1 MLTWNG
7 DISCCSLVH
16 RSISRDIDHHSTP
29 ITVHPGERLGHCK
42 CAGDIGGGVGDPG
55 GL

>member
-7 DISCCSLVH
+7 DISCYSLVH
-16 RSISRDIDHHSTP
+16 RSINRDIHHHSTP
-29 ITVHPGERLGHCK
+29 ISVHPGERLGHCK
-42 CAGDIGGGVGDPG
+42 CAGDNGGGARDPR